1 MNMIEWKCRWENCIF
16 LSSIVIIKYVLDRFG
31 LKVYDWIGVGIEWN
45 YIYVFV
51 V

>member
-1 MNMIEWKCRWENCIF
+1 MEMQMRKLYFFKQYSNNC
-16 LSSIVIIKYVLDRFG
+16 KYVLDIFG
-31 LKVYDWIGVGIEWN
+31 LKVYDRIGVGIEWN